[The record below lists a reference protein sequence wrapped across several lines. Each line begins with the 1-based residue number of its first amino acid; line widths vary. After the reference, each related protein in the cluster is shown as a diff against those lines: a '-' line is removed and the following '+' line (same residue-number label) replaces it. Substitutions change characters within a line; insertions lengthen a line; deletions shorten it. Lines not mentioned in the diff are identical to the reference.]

1 MAAAS
6 DSRVAEGFVVGFL
19 PIACVPFATCTLG
32 FVEIYGG
39 STRGTG
45 ASSGKASSGGASSG
59 ICSSYPLTSAAPTIP
74 YPIVPDHF
82 DGFPEVPWSP
92 SSCATTIGV
101 DLEADEVEAA
111 AATAVAASEM
121 SEESEEEA
129 AAAVAASEM
138 SEESEEEAAAAVAT
152 SEMSEESEEWISEQ
166 LFGEAEES
174 EEEAAED
181 LAHTNIH
188 PMDRSWS
195 EDSSSFSRNDGR
207 LVSPC
212 VCCNDP
218 TVSQG
223 EGWEAVHY

>member
-59 ICSSYPLTSAAPTIP
+59 ISSSYPLTSAAPTIP

-92 SSCATTIGV
+92 FSCATTIGV

-111 AATAVAASEM
+111 AATAVAT
-121 SEESEEEA
+121 
-129 AAAVAASEM
+129 SEM

-152 SEMSEESEEWISEQ
+152 SEMSEESEESDPDAEWISEQ

-188 PMDRSWS
+188 PMDGSWS
-195 EDSSSFSRNDGR
+195 EDSWSLGRNEIH
-207 LVSPC
+207 LVLPC

-218 TVSQG
+218 TASQG
-223 EGWEAVHY
+223 EGWETVRY